1 MLDELSKKDK
11 LWRKMSLQIC
21 KDKNLADEI
30 VQEMYLKLHNKD
42 YNITDGFI
50 YVVLNSL
57 FLDVKKKKNRYID
70 INYDFVD
77 NSTDYDI
84 EYDLL
89 IDKALVRLPSE
100 LKKLS
105 FVERELL
112 LLNQEMSRR
121 KISDQAEINFRF
133 INKTINNTKLKLCQ
147 NLKK

>member
-1 MLDELSKKDK
+1 MLNELAKKDK

-21 KDKNLADEI
+21 KDKDFADEL
-30 VQEMYLKLHNKD
+30 VQEMYIKLHDKE
-42 YNITDGFI
+42 YTITDGFI

-57 FLDVKKKKNRYID
+57 FLDVKKKKNRYIN
-70 INYDFVD
+70 IEVDFAD

-84 EYDLL
+84 EKDLI
-89 IDKALVRLPSE
+89 IDKAITKLPIE

-121 KISDQAEINFRF
+121 KIADQAEINFRF
-133 INKTINNTKLKLCQ
+133 INKTINNTKIKLCQ